1 MKASST
7 RLLAATSICLLLF
20 LPLSTRGAAEVSS
33 PNRLSRVSTR
43 AGHAIRLR
51 YDPAPSSVRIPPPQ
65 TLDMS
70 RIQSATITVNYLTGG
85 DLDGSPCYPWPE
97 DARAAF
103 GYGVNIW
110 ESLIDS
116 PVSIRINACWSEL
129 GEGILGSSGATTFH
143 RDFSGAPVDG
153 RWYQAALA
161 NALSGSD
168 LNEADGYDDDGD
180 GADADA
186 EMNIAYNRNFPWYFG
201 TGGEPADYEV
211 DFVSVVLHEV
221 CHGLGFAGSMLKY
234 GTLGYWGWGQSGY
247 PAAYDQF
254 TEEGGGGSGTSL
266 LSYGS
271 GTSALGSAL
280 TSGNVFFDGANA
292 REENGGVPPRLYT
305 PASWQPGSSYSHL
318 DYDTFNDTENQLMVW
333 ALSSGESAHS
343 PGPVAL
349 GILRDLGWTTHE
361 VPSAPTI
368 EAITPSGAL
377 NGGTVHVAGLRGS
390 HFQPGAS
397 VKLTR
402 QNQQDIPGVNVS
414 VVDTSLI
421 TCDFDLNGAA
431 AGSWSV
437 VVTNPD
443 GLSTTLVDGFR
454 VFDAVAFDHTVH
466 LPLVA
471 RASSPGS

>member
-1 MKASST
+1 M
-7 RLLAATSICLLLF
+7 
-20 LPLSTRGAAEVSS
+20 V
-33 PNRLSRVSTR
+33 
-43 AGHAIRLR
+43 
-51 YDPAPSSVRIPPPQ
+51 
-65 TLDMS
+65 

-103 GYGVNIW
+103 EYGVSIW

-116 PVSIRINACWSEL
+116 QVSIRINACWSEL
-129 GEGILGSSGATTFH
+129 GEGILGLSGPTTFH
-143 RDFSGAPVDG
+143 REFSGAPVAE

-186 EMNIAYNRNFPWYFG
+186 DMNIAYNRTFPWYFG
-201 TGGEPADYEV
+201 TSGDPADYEV
-211 DFVSVVLHEV
+211 DFVSVVLHEI
-221 CHGLGFAGSMLKY
+221 CHGLGFAGSMVKS
-234 GTLGYWGWGQSGY
+234 GTLGYWGWGQSNY

-254 TEEGGGGSGTSL
+254 TKEGGGGSGRSL

-292 REENGGVPPRLYT
+292 REENGGVPPKLYA

-343 PGPVAL
+343 PGPIAL
-349 GILRDLGWTTHE
+349 GILRDLGWTTGE
-361 VPSAPTI
+361 VPAAPTV

-377 NGGTVHVAGLRGS
+377 NGRTVHAVGLRGG

-402 QNQQDIPGVNVS
+402 VNQQDIEALNVS
-414 VVDTSLI
+414 VADTSLI
-421 TCDFDLNGAA
+421 TCDFDLDGAV
-431 AGSWSV
+431 AGSWNV

-443 GLSTTLVDGFR
+443 GLGTTLVDGFT
-454 VFDAVAFDHTVH
+454 VFDAAAFDQIVH
-466 LPLVA
+466 IPLLIRTSSSVNEGA
-471 RASSPGS
+471 RLRAH

>member
-1 MKASST
+1 MKTSWT

-20 LPLSTRGAAEVSS
+20 LPLSTSGAAEASS
-33 PNRLSRVSTR
+33 PNRSSGVSTR

-51 YDPAPSSVRIPPPQ
+51 YDPAPSSVRIPLPQ
-65 TLDMS
+65 TLGIL

-85 DLDGSPCYPWPE
+85 YLDGSPCYPWPE
-97 DARAAF
+97 DAKTAF
-103 GYGVNIW
+103 EYSVSIW

-116 PVSIRINACWSEL
+116 PVSILINACWSEL

-143 RDFSGAPVDG
+143 RDFSGAPVAE

-168 LNEADGYDDDGD
+168 LNDADGADYDGD

-186 EMNIAYNRNFPWYFG
+186 EMNIVYNRNFPWYFG

-221 CHGLGFAGSMLKY
+221 CHGLGFAGSMLKSD
-234 GTLGYWGWGQSGY
+234 TLGYWGWARSSY

-254 TEEGGGGSGTSL
+254 TEEGGGGSGNSL

-292 REENGGVPPRLYT
+292 REENGDIPPRLYT
-305 PASWQPGSSYSHL
+305 PASWRPGSSYSHL

-343 PGPVAL
+343 PGPIAL

-361 VPSAPTI
+361 APSAPTI

-377 NGGTVHVAGLRGS
+377 NEGTVRISGLEGS
-390 HFQPGAS
+390 HFQPDAS
-397 VKLTR
+397 VRLTNT
-402 QNQQDIPGVNVS
+402 NQQDILGVNVS
-414 VVDTSLI
+414 VVDASLI
-421 TCDFDLNGAA
+421 TCDFDLDGAA

-443 GLSTTLVDGFR
+443 GLSTTLVDGFT
-454 VFDAVAFDHTVH
+454 VFDAAAFDQIIY
-466 LPLVA
+466 LPLLA
-471 RASSPGS
+471 RTWSPGS